1 MDKKKAINLLRL
13 FGKAFNNSDIEG
25 ILNCVTED
33 FEWRLSEGSNPPHG
47 RIVSGKSEVRAALK
61 ERDRITQEIKFS
73 ETSVY
78 FTEDTAFGCFRAIG
92 TMKDG
97 TKVDHRGIDIYKF
110 RGGENFCQRQLLE
123 TDFLV

>member
-1 MDKKKAINLLRL
+1 MIFKNYEKYLAKL
-13 FGKAFNNSDIEG
+13 FLKNIFIISIFF
-25 ILNCVTED
+25 IFLSFFLNI
-33 FEWRLSEGSNPPHG
+33 FE
-47 RIVSGKSEVRAALK
+47 
-61 ERDRITQEIKFS
+61 EIKFS

-110 RGGENFCQRQLLE
+110 RGGKISVKDSYWKRIF
-123 TDFLV
+123 